1 MKSTTTNASVAIN
14 KALKTN
20 KSYNLVKTNQ
30 KHNIPQVKNH
40 LLVKNKKIINSNTSK
55 NNNSSKTISTTY
67 TSGSNL
73 DNDNKIMP
81 VVEEGLSN
89 DDDEDDDEYY
99 EDYEDDDD
107 EEDDDQ
113 EDEEEEEE
121 EENEK
126 EFYKVNEKFKTVN
139 YQNKSIKQEEYE
151 CNDEECQDCYNNNSN
166 NNSDII
172 RNKQLFLNR
181 QREIKSNK
189 SKLGNT
195 SIYTSSSASSSSST
209 IKSVGPTNQQAHIDP
224 FLNAVNKSK
233 IVNKIGNLYKI

>member
-1 MKSTTTNASVAIN
+1 MKSTPTNASVAIN

-55 NNNSSKTISTTY
+55 NNASKTISTTY

-73 DNDNKIMP
+73 DSNNKIMP

-89 DDDEDDDEYY
+89 DDDDDDDDDDEYY

-107 EEDDDQ
+107 DDDDDQ
-113 EDEEEEEE
+113 ENEEEEED

-151 CNDEECQDCYNNNSN
+151 CNDEECQDCYSNNN

-172 RNKQLFLNR
+172 IRKKQLFLNR
-181 QREIKSNK
+181 QHEIKSNK

-209 IKSVGPTNQQAHIDP
+209 IKSVGPTNQQAPIDP
-224 FLNAVNKSK
+224 FLNAVKGS
-233 IVNKIGNLYKI
+233 IVNKIGSF

>member
-1 MKSTTTNASVAIN
+1 MKSTPTNASVAIN

-55 NNNSSKTISTTY
+55 NNASKTISTTY

-73 DNDNKIMP
+73 DSNNKIMP

-89 DDDEDDDEYY
+89 DDDDDDDDDDDEYY

-107 EEDDDQ
+107 DDDDDQ
-113 EDEEEEEE
+113 ENEEEEED

-151 CNDEECQDCYNNNSN
+151 CNDEECQDCYNNNN

-172 RNKQLFLNR
+172 IRKKQLFLNR
-181 QREIKSNK
+181 QHEIKSNK

-209 IKSVGPTNQQAHIDP
+209 IKSVGPTNQQAPIDP
-224 FLNAVNKSK
+224 FLNAVKGS
-233 IVNKIGNLYKI
+233 IVNKIGSF